1 MIKINEHILKV
12 KAGLNYVKFNS
23 KNLNNGS
30 NHEVPALISEISTEL
45 EKTNS
50 HQEALDVLFK
60 NVKKGRLEL
69 KNSVLFKHGDFIIQN
84 VFKNF
89 GSIYEQNLKKVNNL
103 GLSIVPDY
111 IKSIIK
117 DNDMF
122 IISRIKGT
130 KSGDLLPYAKAKD
143 KVSRENKLLAF
154 SDLQKLTKAGLTDDR
169 VSRSSE
175 MWYVT
180 PDDNKIMIPSFE
192 MLRNLNKGENKK
204 VLEQYHKII
213 FN

>member
-1 MIKINEHILKV
+1 MIKINEHILRV